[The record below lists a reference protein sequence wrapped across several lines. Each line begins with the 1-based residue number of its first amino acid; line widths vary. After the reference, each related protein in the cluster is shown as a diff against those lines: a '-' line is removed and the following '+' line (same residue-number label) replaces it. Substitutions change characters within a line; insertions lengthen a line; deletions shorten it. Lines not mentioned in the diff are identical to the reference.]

1 MTQNTTPTTHTTT
14 TSSQALTRA
23 DDRAFTQML
32 QAHPACR
39 PSITPPPPPPFT
51 LHPPSY
57 FTQYELPPDAILV
70 GDCHLTR
77 GDITLI
83 AGVPGCGKSRLLMS
97 LAIAG
102 KEGAGSS
109 WMGLPV
115 HTEFKTMIL
124 QAENGEVRL
133 KQELGDIT
141 KQGHALDGHLLIT
154 PPPPGGLAFTTPEF
168 CEAVRAA
175 ILRERPGIFAID
187 PWNRAVLDDKV
198 RDFREVLNAVQ
209 SCIPDIPDK
218 PAIVILHHLRK
229 GGSGDGRK
237 TGRDLLNEISGSYI
251 IGSASRCAFILEPA
265 SPDPEDHRVVF
276 TCAKNNNGDMGKSTA
291 WHRQNGLFVE
301 CADFDWKE
309 WREGSGAGRKA
320 VVELEDLAAVFE
332 NGKRMLSKTQAVK
345 ALKDAAG
352 IGTTAAYAALKP
364 DGRFADHLSEA
375 SGFLTFRL

>member
-1 MTQNTTPTTHTTT
+1 MTQNTTPTTPAINTP
-14 TSSQALTRA
+14 SQALTRA

-32 QAHPACR
+32 SAHPACR
-39 PSITPPPPPPFT
+39 PSIAPPPPPPFT

-57 FTQYELPPDAILV
+57 FTQFELPPDAILV

-109 WMGLPV
+109 WMALPV
-115 HTEFKTMIL
+115 HTEFKTLIL

-168 CEAVRAA
+168 CAAVRAA
-175 ILRERPGIFAID
+175 IVRERPGIFAID

-229 GGSGDGRK
+229 GSSHDARK
-237 TGRDLLNEISGSYI
+237 TGRDLLNEISGSYV
-251 IGSASRCAFILEPA
+251 IGAACRCAFILEPA

-276 TCAKNNNGDMGKSTA
+276 TCAKNNNGGMGKSTA

-309 WREGSGAGRKA
+309 WREGGSRK
-320 VVELEDLAAVFE
+320 VIDLEDLAEIFE
-332 NGKRMLSKTQAVK
+332 NGSKALSKAAAAK
-345 ALKDAAG
+345 ALRAVAQV
-352 IGTTAAYAALKP
+352 ANSSAYDALKP
-364 DGRFADHLSEA
+364 DGRFGEHLSEVN
-375 SGFLTFRL
+375 GFITFHR